1 MLQIPGPL
9 WKGVAIIVHIAAKGG
24 REVRRH
30 CIYQRRFPLGPVNL
44 GLLHRASGFISVSAH
59 ILICKMG

>member
-9 WKGVAIIVHIAAKGG
+9 WKGVDIIVHMAAKDG
-24 REVRRH
+24 REVTRH
-30 CIYQRRFPLGPVNL
+30 CIYQRRFPLGLVNL

-59 ILICKMG
+59 ILLCEMG